1 MKSNLKTATMA
12 SIVTVLASLSLAGC
26 GGGENASKV
35 ANSGAQTGA
44 IEPFTSVAS
53 ADASE
58 APRTPQLPVSE
69 SVPADSL
76 APDVLARVTESVAA
90 PGGSVEIT
98 AQASDDVVELF
109 LWDGIGR
116 KQSFAYDSTA
126 NVWRARYRVPLGI
139 QGDKIGLS
147 VTAKNGLDLRS
158 RVWVFVRIERPASE
172 ETPEKQPESESAP
185 TTGQ

>member
-1 MKSNLKTATMA
+1 MKTNPRTATMT
-12 SIVTVLASLSLAGC
+12 SIVSVLASLSLLGC
-26 GGGENASKV
+26 GNGQRNVTESGSGQ
-35 ANSGAQTGA
+35 SGAV
-44 IEPFTSVAS
+44 EPFTAVAQA
-53 ADASE
+53 ADASQV
-58 APRTPQLPVSE
+58 PQTRIPE

-76 APDVLARVTESVAA
+76 PPDVVARAAEGVAS
-90 PGGSVEIT
+90 PGGTVEVA
-98 AQASDDVVELF
+98 AQASPDVVEVF

-126 NVWRARYRVPLGI
+126 NCWRARYRVPLSI
-139 QGDKIGLS
+139 AGDRIGLS